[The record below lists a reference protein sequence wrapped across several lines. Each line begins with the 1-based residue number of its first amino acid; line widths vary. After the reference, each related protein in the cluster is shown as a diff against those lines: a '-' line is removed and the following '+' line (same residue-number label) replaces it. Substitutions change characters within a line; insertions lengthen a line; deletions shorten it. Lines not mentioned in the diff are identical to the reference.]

1 MKKDLFLKL
10 IEEQTTDDGVNY
22 DEVFE
27 GVTKAI
33 NDTIV
38 GSQEKLQAKAY
49 DLAKENVVKELKL
62 DGVENFNQ
70 LKAHISSL
78 SANEDAQQLIQVQSE
93 FQKTQAELEEAKRRA
108 MEFQGKLNQ
117 YENERFLMSKG
128 AQPEMVEFLS
138 FKISKMTDEE
148 VSFEEA
154 LEQFAQENKQYFE
167 PTTPVVEPKVKTTGV
182 PRKPQSDQPEISAVE
197 RILMERGK
205 L

>member
-10 IEEQTTDDGVNY
+10 IEENTTDDGV
-22 DEVFE
+22 DFDQVFE

-33 NDTIV
+33 NDTIA
-38 GSQEKLQAKAY
+38 GSQEKMQAKAY
-49 DLAKENVVKELKL
+49 DLAKEDVVKELKL

-93 FQKTQAELEEAKRRA
+93 FQKTQAELDEAKRKA
-108 MEFQGKLNQ
+108 AEFQGKLNQ
-117 YENERFLMSKG
+117 YENERLLMSKG
-128 AQPEMVEFLS
+128 ANPEMLEFLA
-138 FKISKMTDEE
+138 FKISKMTSEE

-154 LEQFAQENKQYFE
+154 FEQFAEENKQYFQ
-167 PTTPVVEPKVKTTGV
+167 PQAQPEPKVQTTGV
-182 PRKPQSDQPEISAVE
+182 PRKPQSDQPEVSSVE